1 MSEITLS
8 LLHPTQGV
16 PVQKWTFKN
25 ASVIGIGRAPDNDV
39 VLASE
44 VVSRH
49 HAELR
54 RRGAEWELIG
64 LGSNGTFVEGEPR
77 QQAVLSDGQRITL
90 ASSGLVLRFQIG
102 SVEADPGATTVYRPT
117 PELRIEID
125 QSQRARQVEE
135 IAGTEYFERLRRQ
148 AAEIRNQK

>member
-1 MSEITLS
+1 MLFRS
-8 LLHPTQGV
+8 
-16 PVQKWTFKN
+16 
-25 ASVIGIGRAPDNDV
+25 
-39 VLASE
+39 
-44 VVSRH
+44 H

-77 QQAVLSDGQRITL
+77 QRAMLSDGQRITL

-102 SVEADPGATTVYRPT
+102 PAEADPAATTVCRPALD
-117 PELRIEID
+117 LRIEID
-125 QSQRARQVEE
+125 ESQRARQVEE

-148 AAEIRNQK
+148 AAEIRNKK